1 MNYALFDHESLDCIL
16 RTSATIVTFVFKDV
30 TLIFFA
36 LAEYERHVRNVIKKF
51 NEENLN
57 YCPFLK
63 D

>member
-1 MNYALFDHESLDCIL
+1 MNYALLDHESLDSIL

-36 LAEYERHVRNVIKKF
+36 LTEYERHVRNVIKKF

-57 YCPFLK
+57 YCSFLK

>member
-1 MNYALFDHESLDCIL
+1 MHPWIMNRWIAYCELAQP
-16 RTSATIVTFVFKDV
+16 IVTFVFKDV

-36 LAEYERHVRNVIKKF
+36 LVEYEGHVRNVIKKF

-57 YCPFLK
+57 YCSFLK